1 MSKKTTGDDI
11 WKNNVEKIVCIYTH
25 FFGYEVKGFYH
36 VVQIT
41 NTHIEF

>member
-11 WKNNVEKIVCIYTH
+11 WKNNVEKIVCIYT
-25 FFGYEVKGFYH
+25 GFYH
-36 VVQIT
+36 VIQIT